1 MKKTISLLLALVLAG
16 VLGMSAAAQEWTSSD
31 YAFSYDEDLFP
42 YVLSRAV
49 MSTDELWALAGISN
63 PSSQLSEY
71 EDMGVVADLYTRDGR
86 SVKVMEKESATAKSL
101 WNLADLDQ
109 EALDSFLDRLIRSP
123 SDDVLIEKEYVDVNG
138 QPFYR
143 VAIDGSGEEGEAH
156 ELLMGTIFNG
166 HTLTF
171 DTYGS
176 TALDPEMTAQLEA
189 MARSVKITQV
199 LEQPEPEP
207 LNAALYLTLIGVLSI
222 VVVAPLVYIPIHKS
236 REKKRKAFMSAKLS
250 EYRKTHS
257 TDAAAGK
264 LLFINDTEC
273 TKEAIHSFSLF
284 HAYRQKL
291 PSLLLGALICAA
303 VLVVAFT
310 FDLTWWI
317 KVLAVGVSLY
327 FLYQTFSIVTRIEK
341 VQRAVVSRGT
351 STTANY
357 HFYDDGFRV
366 GGIQSATLQPY
377 VQILFTRQNGQYLYL
392 YYSPDNAYLVD
403 RYGFSL
409 GEWEE
414 FVPFIQQKVQEAKG
428 EK

>member
-1 MKKTISLLLALVLAG
+1 MKKMIALALALVLAG
-16 VLGMSAAAQEWTSSD
+16 ALALSAAAKEWTSSD
-31 YAFSYDEDLFP
+31 YAFTYPEEDFP
-42 YVLSRAV
+42 YVLSRGV
-49 MSTDELWALAGISN
+49 MSTDPVWALAGISN
-63 PSSQLSEY
+63 PSSQLQEY
-71 EDMGVVADLYTRDGR
+71 EDMGVVADLHTMDGK
-86 SVKVMEKESATAKSL
+86 SIKVMEKDSATAKSL
-101 WNLADLDQ
+101 WNLADLSQ
-109 EALDSFLDRLIRSP
+109 EGRDSFLDRLIRSQ
-123 SDDVLIEKEYVDVNG
+123 SDEVQITKEYVDVNG

-143 VAIDGSGEEGEAH
+143 VTIDGSGEEGEAH

-176 TALDPEMTAQLEA
+176 TALDPALTAKLEA
-189 MARSVKITQV
+189 MVRSVNITQR

-207 LNAALYLTLIGVLSI
+207 LNAALYLTLIGVLAL
-222 VVVAPLVYIPIHKS
+222 VVIAPIVYIPIHKS

-250 EYRKTHS
+250 EYRKTHT
-257 TDAAAGK
+257 TDASAGK
-264 LLFINDTEC
+264 LRFINDTEC
-273 TKEAIHSFSLF
+273 TKEAVHRFSVY

-310 FDLTWWI
+310 FNLTWWI
-317 KVLAVGVSLY
+317 KVLAVGVSVY
-327 FLYQTFSIVTRIEK
+327 FLYQTFNIVNRIEK

-357 HFYDDGFRV
+357 HFYEDGFRV

-403 RYGFSL
+403 QYGFSL

-414 FVPFIQQKVQEAKG
+414 FVPFIQQKIQEAKG
-428 EK
+428 EH